1 LGLLVW
7 LLQDIWALKQENT
20 SFFKHPF
27 VLYGNYMAEKKDEYG
42 RNAANNL
49 GFIVLKSVG
58 ST

>member
-1 LGLLVW
+1 
-7 LLQDIWALKQENT
+7 
-20 SFFKHPF
+20 
-27 VLYGNYMAEKKDEYG
+27 MAEKKDEYG